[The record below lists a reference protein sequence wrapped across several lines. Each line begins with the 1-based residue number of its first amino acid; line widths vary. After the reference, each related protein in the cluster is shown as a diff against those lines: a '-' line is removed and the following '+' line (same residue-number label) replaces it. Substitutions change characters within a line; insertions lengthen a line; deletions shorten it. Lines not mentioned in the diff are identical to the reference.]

1 MFGGAQLHTVN
12 RTSEAG
18 PCSDP
23 GTLRRRII
31 NRKDKEDMDEN
42 NTPDLSF
49 LDDIPITEITLN
61 KWRENFERID
71 NLIPFIEKII
81 DDNNLIELKNKP
93 REILV
98 GEVLSSVSIS
108 GEKLDVPDKEFLH
121 NIYFEASELQKQTRH
136 KIIKFS
142 RNTGL
147 SVVSDTE
154 QWKNIRGAAPFLPGQ
169 LRFEWNEAGDVKII
183 DGTRNDTLKKAIAEK
198 GLTGNYNTVLL
209 ETIGTAIEPLYS
221 ESESPIIGIPRE
233 GLAEFLDVRINKPP
247 QNVLDFILKDESP
260 KTPEE
265 IEQKTH
271 IEKNYSFWV
280 DLLNLR
286 KAGVFKT
293 KSGLFAAFV
302 FHGYDEERDLIY
314 CESPFLYQ
322 IYQDIYANKIQS
334 DKKRND
340 RPIYEI
346 PEVTRVIRG
355 NINKNKNEAAKEIIE
370 YIVIRIARHGTSP
383 NAERKQYYN
392 YKDKEVIEFVI
403 TYDDLINNCSVLAA
417 RLAPVELEDG
427 TIKEVKAPN
436 KINILNRAIF
446 GKFLDPKYKDTPK
459 KRTANSLIESLVNDC
474 TDLKQYYINFSIKA
488 DPVSLKTLKSHGLH
502 IKHYGINGEYKD
514 NPTLTKPEVI

>member
-1 MFGGAQLHTVN
+1 MNENEEIKNEKLNQILN
-12 RTSEAG
+12 
-18 PCSDP
+18 
-23 GTLRRRII
+23 TLKEI
-31 NRKDKEDMDEN
+31 NIDDE
-42 NTPDLSF
+42 SF
-49 LDDIPITEITLN
+49 LKIKKAYEET
-61 KWRENFERID
+61 D
-71 NLIPFIEKII
+71 NLIPFIEKVI
-81 DDNNLIELKNKP
+81 DDNNLTELKNKP

-98 GEVLSSVSIS
+98 GEVLSSVSIF
-108 GEKLDVPDKEFLH
+108 GEVLDIPDKEFLH
-121 NIYFEASELQKQTRH
+121 NIYFEALELQKQTRH
-136 KIIKFS
+136 KIIRFS
-142 RNTGL
+142 KNTGL

-233 GLAEFLDVRINKPP
+233 GLAEFLDVRINKPS

-322 IYQDIYANKIQS
+322 IYQDIYANKIPS
-334 DKKRND
+334 DRKRND
-340 RPIYEI
+340 RPVYEI

-370 YIVIRIARHGTSP
+370 YIVIRTARHGTTP
-383 NAERKQYYN
+383 NSKRNEHYN
-392 YKDKEVIEFVI
+392 YKDKDSISFSI
-403 TYDDLINNCSVLAA
+403 SYADLISNCSVLAA
-417 RLAPVELEDG
+417 RLAPVEQKDG
-427 TIKEVKAPN
+427 TLKEVKAPN

-446 GKFLDPKYKDTPK
+446 GKFLDPAYKDTPK
-459 KRTANSLIESLVNDC
+459 KRTANSLIEKLINDC
-474 TDLKQYYINFSIKA
+474 TVLKQYYVNFSIKA
-488 DPVSLKTLKSHGLH
+488 DPVKLKTLENDGLH

-514 NPTLTKPEVI
+514 NPSLTKPEMI

>member
-1 MFGGAQLHTVN
+1 MKNEEIKNEKLNQILNVLK
-12 RTSEAG
+12 E
-18 PCSDP
+18 
-23 GTLRRRII
+23 I
-31 NRKDKEDMDEN
+31 NIDDE
-42 NTPDLSF
+42 SF
-49 LDDIPITEITLN
+49 LEIRKAYKET
-61 KWRENFERID
+61 D
-71 NLIPFIEKII
+71 NLIPFIEKVI
-81 DDNNLIELKNKP
+81 DDNNLTELKNKP

-98 GEVLSSVSIS
+98 GEVLSSVSIF
-108 GEKLDVPDKEFLH
+108 GEVLDIPDKEFLH
-121 NIYFEASELQKQTRH
+121 NIYFEALELQKQTRH

-142 RNTGL
+142 KNTGL

-154 QWKNIRGAAPFLPGQ
+154 KWKNIRGAAPFLPGQ

-183 DGTRNDTLKKAIAEK
+183 DGTRNDTLKKAIAKK

-233 GLAEFLDVRINKPP
+233 GLAEFLDVRINRPS

-265 IEQKTH
+265 IEQKAH

-302 FHGYDEERDLIY
+302 FHGYDEEKDLIY

-334 DKKRND
+334 KKKKND

-355 NINKNKNEAAKEIIE
+355 NINRNKNEAAKEVIE
-370 YIVIRIARHGTSP
+370 YIVIRTAERGTLP
-383 NAERKQYYN
+383 NAEQKQYYK
-392 YKDKEVIEFVI
+392 YKDKEVIEFII
-403 TYDDLINNCSVLAA
+403 TYDELINNCSVLAA

-446 GKFLDPKYKDTPK
+446 GKFLDPQYKNTPK

-488 DPVSLKTLKSHGLH
+488 DPVKLKTLKSDGLH

>member
-1 MFGGAQLHTVN
+1 MKNEEIKNEKLNQILNVLK
-12 RTSEAG
+12 E
-18 PCSDP
+18 
-23 GTLRRRII
+23 I
-31 NRKDKEDMDEN
+31 NIDDE
-42 NTPDLSF
+42 SF
-49 LDDIPITEITLN
+49 LEIRKAYKET
-61 KWRENFERID
+61 D
-71 NLIPFIEKII
+71 NLIPFIEKVI
-81 DDNNLIELKNKP
+81 DDNNLTELKNKP

-98 GEVLSSVSIS
+98 GEVLSSVSIF
-108 GEKLDVPDKEFLH
+108 GEVLDIPDKEFLH
-121 NIYFEASELQKQTRH
+121 NIYFEALELQKQTRR

-142 RNTGL
+142 KNTGL

-154 QWKNIRGAAPFLPGQ
+154 KWKNIRGAAPFLPGQ

-183 DGTRNDTLKKAIAEK
+183 DGTRNDTLKKAIAKK

-233 GLAEFLDVRINKPP
+233 GLAEFLDVRINRPS

-265 IEQKTH
+265 IEQKAH

-302 FHGYDEERDLIY
+302 FHGYDEEKDLIY

-334 DKKRND
+334 KKKKND

-355 NINKNKNEAAKEIIE
+355 NINRNKNEAAKEVIE
-370 YIVIRIARHGTSP
+370 YIVIRTAERGTLP
-383 NAERKQYYN
+383 NAEQKQYYK
-392 YKDKEVIEFVI
+392 YKDKEVIEFII
-403 TYDDLINNCSVLAA
+403 TYDELINNCSVLAA

-446 GKFLDPKYKDTPK
+446 GKFLDPQYKNTPK

-488 DPVSLKTLKSHGLH
+488 DPVKLKTLKSDGLH